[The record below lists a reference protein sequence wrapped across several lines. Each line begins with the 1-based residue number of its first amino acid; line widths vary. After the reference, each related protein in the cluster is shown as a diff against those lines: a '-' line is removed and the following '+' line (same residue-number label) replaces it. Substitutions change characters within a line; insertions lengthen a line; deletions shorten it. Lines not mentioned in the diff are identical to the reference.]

1 MDLRPVIDFLG
12 KSALFG
18 SLAEPDRAA
27 IAGRMRRV
35 DFLPN
40 QMLFSRGDAGRE
52 IYVVLQG
59 RIRLSVLTT
68 DGRELAFAHAGPGDI
83 FGEIAALDGDERSAG
98 ATALTHAQV
107 ASLSHKAIL
116 ELIETNPKLAQAA
129 IGFLCSRLRATDLRL
144 EAIAL
149 YPIEV
154 RLARLLLSALKFESP
169 HPKGSNIE
177 LDLGITR
184 TELALLIGASRPKVS
199 HALTFLQNVGAIT
212 RSGTQLICNAA
223 ILQCVAELQLKN
235 ENLNN

>member
-18 SLAEPDRAA
+18 LLAEPDRAA
-27 IAGRMRRV
+27 IAGRMRCV
-35 DFLPN
+35 EFQPN

-52 IYVVLQG
+52 IYVVLRG

-116 ELIETNPKLAQAA
+116 ELIDGNPKLALAA
-129 IGFLCSRLRATDLRL
+129 IGFLCSRLRETDLRL

-149 YPIEV
+149 YSIEV
-154 RLARLLLSALKFESP
+154 RLARLLLSALQFEAS
-169 HPKGSNIE
+169 HANGSNIE

-199 HALTFLQNVGAIT
+199 HAFTFLQNVGAIT
-212 RSGTQLICNAA
+212 RSGTKLICHPG
-223 ILQCVAELQLKN
+223 ILQSIAEIQ
-235 ENLNN
+235 

>member
-1 MDLRPVIDFLG
+1 MDLRPVINFLG

-18 SLAEPDRAA
+18 SLAELDRAV

-35 DFLPN
+35 DFQPN

-116 ELIETNPKLAQAA
+116 ELIETNPKLALAA

-154 RLARLLLSALKFESP
+154 RLARLLLSALKSESP
-169 HPKGSNIE
+169 HANGSNIE

-223 ILQCVAELQLKN
+223 ILQGVAELQLKN